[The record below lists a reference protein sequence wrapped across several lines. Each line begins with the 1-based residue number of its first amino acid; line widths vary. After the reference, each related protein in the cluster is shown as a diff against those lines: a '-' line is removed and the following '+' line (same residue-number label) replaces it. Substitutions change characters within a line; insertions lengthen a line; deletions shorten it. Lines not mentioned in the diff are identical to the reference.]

1 MGLRQKR
8 PGGTGPGIEELLH
21 TACGLLSR
29 RGVCDLAVGIHD
41 DRSFAECDRLALF
54 SFDFLSGAA
63 KSGVSS
69 EKKEKKQKISYS
81 LAFQ

>member
-1 MGLRQKR
+1 M
-8 PGGTGPGIEELLH
+8 H

-54 SFDFLSGAA
+54 RLDFLSGAA
-63 KSGVSS
+63 KSGVSYG
-69 EKKEKKQKISYS
+69 KKEKNQKKSYS
-81 LAFQ
+81 LASE